1 MRKSGDKNKA
11 PEKTIFQE
19 EKENKEKAKTTVDTV
34 TPSRT
39 AQGWLWVTNGKATKQ
54 VSPKNIENHLTNG
67 WRKI

>member
-19 EKENKEKAKTTVDTV
+19 EKELKEKAKDMVDTV
-34 TPSRT
+34 TPQRT
-39 AQGWLWVTNGKATKQ
+39 LQGWLWVTNGKTNKQ
-54 VSPKNIENHLTNG
+54 VSPRNIENHLTNG

>member
-11 PEKTIFQE
+11 PDKSIFQE
-19 EKENKEKAKTTVDTV
+19 EKENKELGKNTVDTV

-39 AQGWLWVTNGKATKQ
+39 LQGWVWVINGKTNKQ
-54 VSPKNIENHLTNG
+54 VSPRNIENHLTNG

>member
-11 PEKTIFQE
+11 PDKSIFQE
-19 EKENKEKAKTTVDTV
+19 EKDLKEKAKDMVDTV
-34 TPSRT
+34 TPQRT
-39 AQGWLWVTNGKATKQ
+39 LQGWLWVTNGKTNKQ